1 MSNLQDISAFVAV
14 ATHGGFRG
22 AARQTGTSASQLS
35 EAVRRLEARLGVR
48 LLNRTTRSVATT
60 AAGQRLLEQ
69 LTPALD
75 AVESALD
82 VANSFRDRPAGR
94 LRLNVPLAAS
104 RLVLPRIVPPFL
116 AKYPEIR
123 LEVIVDDRFVELL
136 QSQIGQ
142 KATQS
147 VLEDLR
153 TRSGATTARILRPG
167 QLVTMEYNDT
177 RLNLIVDD
185 KDVMTAIR
193 CG

>member
-1 MSNLQDISAFVAV
+1 MIRKLIPVLLV
-14 ATHGGFRG
+14 ATLSACANTG
-22 AARQTGTSASQLS
+22 AP
-35 EAVRRLEARLGVR
+35 
-48 LLNRTTRSVATT
+48 RS
-60 AAGQRLLEQ
+60 
-69 LTPALD
+69 
-75 AVESALD
+75 S
-82 VANSFRDRPAGR
+82 SSS
-94 LRLNVPLAAS
+94 AAS
-104 RLVLPRIVPPFL
+104 SSSSSPAASDSTSGSSYGSSSTPSGSARKTCD
-116 AKYPEIR
+116 AGA
-123 LEVIVDDRFVELL
+123 L

-153 TRSGATTARILRPG
+153 TRSGAATARILRPG

>member
-1 MSNLQDISAFVAV
+1 MIRKLIPVLLVAALSACANS
-14 ATHGGFRG
+14 G
-22 AARQTGTSASQLS
+22 APRSSSAPAASSSSSAPAASDSAS
-35 EAVRRLEARLGVR
+35 G
-48 LLNRTTRSVATT
+48 TTYGSSSSSSQPTGKT
-60 AAGQRLLEQ
+60 C
-69 LTPALD
+69 D
-75 AVESALD
+75 AS
-82 VANSFRDRPAGR
+82 S
-94 LRLNVPLAAS
+94 
-104 RLVLPRIVPPFL
+104 
-116 AKYPEIR
+116 
-123 LEVIVDDRFVELL
+123 L